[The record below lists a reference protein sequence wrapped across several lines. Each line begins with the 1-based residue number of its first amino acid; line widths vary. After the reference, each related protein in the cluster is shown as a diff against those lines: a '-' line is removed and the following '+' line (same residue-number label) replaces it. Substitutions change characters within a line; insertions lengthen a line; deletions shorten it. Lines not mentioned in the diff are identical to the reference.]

1 MMKIKCPG
9 CSAEF
14 VLDASMSGQVI
25 DCTCGKQLRVP
36 SSPSAGSGREGLT
49 SDAFPGSTSKVD
61 PAIPAAGG
69 KTGVPESP
77 GLGNLPEVEANPSC
91 ATQEHTQNPFAAPVN
106 SDAQTNPYASPGGA
120 QFTYQALPQGY
131 AIASLV
137 LGITSLVTT
146 LLCCGGFIFAIPAI
160 VCGVIGIK
168 QAKQG
173 VAGGRGM
180 AVAGLVIGVVILAL
194 TLIGVLIYAGMVF
207 FTIQQQGL

>member
-9 CSAEF
+9 CSDEF
-14 VLDASMSGQVI
+14 VLDASMSGQVV
-25 DCTCGKQLRVP
+25 DCTCGIQLRVP
-36 SSPSAGSGREGLT
+36 SSPSVGSGRAGGA
-49 SDAFPGSTSKVD
+49 SDAFPGSTSEVD
-61 PAIPAAGG
+61 PASPA
-69 KTGVPESP
+69 TGSKPDVPGSP
-77 GLGNLPEVEANPSC
+77 GLGNLPEMEANPCS

-106 SDAQTNPYASPGGA
+106 SDVQTNPYASPGGA

-173 VAGGRGM
+173 IAGGRGM
-180 AVAGLVIGVVILAL
+180 AVAGLVIGVVVLAL
-194 TLIGVLIYAGMVF
+194 TLIGVLVYAGMVF
-207 FTIQQQGL
+207 FTIQKQGL